1 MNFLTFIRVSH
12 KRVLS
17 IVYLLGVLY
26 FGTFLFWNT
35 VYIHTHDAYP
45 TGHFLFGVM
54 LAKTNLYQKRAKRR
68 RRLHIFFKSANHDIL
83 QGFFTEIYNKKK
95 IIIANNNILLLV
107 IPC

>member
-1 MNFLTFIRVSH
+1 MNLLTFIRVSH
-12 KRVLS
+12 KRVSS

-26 FGTFLFWNT
+26 FGNFSFGIPCI
-35 VYIHTHDAYP
+35 YTHDAYP
-45 TGHFLFGVM
+45 TGHFLFSVM

-68 RRLHIFFKSANHDIL
+68 QRLHIFLKSANHDIL
-83 QGFFTEIYNKKK
+83 QGFFTEIYKKK